1 MRYSYTFQVYRFEKH
16 HKGYLNLSQGTQLE
30 KYQENWIL
38 YRTSSE
44 LLKKEEYFYEY
55 SNLDNIQEKQII
67 G

>member
-1 MRYSYTFQVYRFEKH
+1 MISSIIGGTIAVVT
-16 HKGYLNLSQGTQLE
+16 GITQLE

-55 SNLDNIQEKQII
+55 SNLDNIQEKQSI